1 MTPTAT
7 LPEAVA
13 ATVAGSEVG
22 KKNLITGDGFFEQ
35 GADRGRRLVAA

>member
-22 KKNLITGDGFFEQ
+22 KKNLITGDGFFVTSKAQ
-35 GADRGRRLVAA
+35 IAAGDW